1 MVRQLAPSENGLP
14 IEIYAFT
21 NDVKWAVYETVQAD
35 IFDHLFAVAP
45 EFGIQLF
52 QNPSG
57 SDLKSLR
64 MNQEEI

>member
-1 MVRQLAPSENGLP
+1 MHS
-14 IEIYAFT
+14 T
-21 NDVKWAVYETVQAD
+21 NDVKWTVYETIQAD

-57 SDLKSLR
+57 RDLKSLR
-64 MNQEEI
+64 GNQEEL